1 MRIICYST
9 NIKIFRIMASTFKLT
24 RREEQVAELLAWGA
38 SKKEV
43 PDLLPLKPGRKP
55 IAIRTVENTVRNIYE
70 KLGIQKV
77 NELSAWYFC
86 THFDISMSLNPLK
99 RKVIA
104 MALLIILLPC
114 EFFQISNYIRPGSNN
129 RTTKI
134 IRYRH
139 RRKNE
144 STCYDYQ

>member
-1 MRIICYST
+1 
-9 NIKIFRIMASTFKLT
+9 MASTFKLT

-43 PDLLPLKPGRKP
+43 PDLLPVKPGRRP

-86 THFDISMSLNPLK
+86 THYHISFSMSPLK
-99 RKVIA
+99 KRIIA
-104 MALLIILLPC
+104 LALLLIVIPAEIYTAYDFL
-114 EFFQISNYIRPGSNN
+114 RPAASRSVRARVRG
-129 RTTKI
+129 
-134 IRYRH
+134 
-139 RRKNE
+139 RRRRDE
-144 STCYDYQ
+144 STLQLFAI

>member
-1 MRIICYST
+1 
-9 NIKIFRIMASTFKLT
+9 MASTFKLT

-43 PDLLPLKPGRKP
+43 PDLLPVKPGRKP

-86 THFDISMSLNPLK
+86 THFDISLDLNPLK
-99 RKVIA
+99 RKFIA
-104 MALLIILLPC
+104 MALLLILLPC
-114 EFFQISNYIRPGSNN
+114 EYLQLGNFVRPATT
-129 RTTKI
+129 RTMRTASS
-134 IRYRH
+134 RG
-139 RRKNE
+139 RRKDE
-144 STCYDYQ
+144 SIFEL

>member
-1 MRIICYST
+1 
-9 NIKIFRIMASTFKLT
+9 MATTVKLT
-24 RREEQVAELLAWGA
+24 RREEQISELLAWGA

-43 PDLLPLKPGRKP
+43 PYLLPVKPGRKP

-86 THFDISMSLNPLK
+86 THFNISLSISPLK
-99 RKVIA
+99 RKIIA
-104 MALLIILLPC
+104 SALLLMIFSAEIYSAYDFVRPAT
-114 EFFQISNYIRPGSNN
+114 SRSIRSRSRNTG
-129 RTTKI
+129 
-134 IRYRH
+134 

-144 STCYDYQ
+144 LTIDLFEI

>member
-1 MRIICYST
+1 
-9 NIKIFRIMASTFKLT
+9 MASTFKLT

-43 PDLLPLKPGRKP
+43 PDLLPVKPGRRP

-86 THFDISMSLNPLK
+86 THYHISFSLSPLK
-99 RKVIA
+99 KRIIA
-104 MALLIILLPC
+104 FALLLIVIPTEIYTAYDFL
-114 EFFQISNYIRPGSNN
+114 RPAASRSVRARVRG
-129 RTTKI
+129 
-134 IRYRH
+134 
-139 RRKNE
+139 RRRRDE
-144 STCYDYQ
+144 STLQLFAI

>member
-1 MRIICYST
+1 
-9 NIKIFRIMASTFKLT
+9 MASTFKLT

-43 PDLLPLKPGRKP
+43 PDLLPVKPGRKP

-86 THFDISMSLNPLK
+86 THYNISLNLNPLK
-99 RKVIA
+99 RKVISF
-104 MALLIILLPC
+104 ALLMIMLPA
-114 EFFQISNYIRPGSNN
+114 EYMQLSNFIRPIATRSVRAARGRGRRRNE
-129 RTTKI
+129 TTF
-134 IRYRH
+134 
-139 RRKNE
+139 E
-144 STCYDYQ
+144 L